1 LRRVSD
7 NYRVVPPAWLFTL
20 ANPLGGEQE
29 VAASETPANPFGSTL
44 ITLARAIE
52 RLYEILQHPAVQTA
66 YGTDT
71 DQVAAGRTGAETA
84 ETAEPAGPGGPAAAD
99 EPAGP
104 GPSLIP
110 APVGERAKRSIPQDV
125 KIAVS
130 ARDGGRC
137 RQCGSTHQLHFDHVI
152 PISRG
157 GANTIANIQLLCG
170 ACNRAKGAKLKLS
183 AAGAASRVDWYG
195 VPREKR

>member
-1 LRRVSD
+1 
-7 NYRVVPPAWLFTL
+7 LFTL

-29 VAASETPANPFGSTL
+29 VAASETPANPIGSTL

-66 YGTDT
+66 YGADADEAAASTREVGAQRVGT
-71 DQVAAGRTGAETA
+71 QEVGVPAAGA
-84 ETAEPAGPGGPAAAD
+84 PAAAPGD
-99 EPAGP
+99 PPGP
-104 GPSLIP
+104 GEQAEPGFSSIP

-170 ACNRAKGAKLKLS
+170 ACNRAKGAKLK
-183 AAGAASRVDWYG
+183 
-195 VPREKR
+195 

>member
-1 LRRVSD
+1 
-7 NYRVVPPAWLFTL
+7 
-20 ANPLGGEQE
+20 

-44 ITLARAIE
+44 IALARAIE

-66 YGTDT
+66 YGPAP
-71 DQVAAGRTGAETA
+71 DQLAAGAPVTA
-84 ETAEPAGPGGPAAAD
+84 TAD

-104 GPSLIP
+104 GEPATAEEPAEAVLAVTEPDAPGPPPVRSRAREPAITSPEPSSIP
-110 APVGERAKRSIPQDV
+110 PPVGERARRSIPQDV

-137 RQCGSTHQLHFDHVI
+137 RQCGSTVQLHFDHVI

-157 GANTIANIQLLCG
+157 GANTVANIQLLCG
-170 ACNRAKGAKLKLS
+170 ACNRAKGAKLK
-183 AAGAASRVDWYG
+183 
-195 VPREKR
+195 

>member
-1 LRRVSD
+1 M
-7 NYRVVPPAWLFTL
+7 
-20 ANPLGGEQE
+20 
-29 VAASETPANPFGSTL
+29 AASETPANPFGSTL